1 MEANTFSLLCI
12 EMEVTDSHMTSLA
25 ELTRSRKQIDSDA
38 QLLSNRIK
46 LLQLEEQKTLKKIEE
61 TRRKALTI
69 RKIKRR
75 ERTQSHISDRLRA
88 QREQLVSQKHER
100 NAQLREDLKLQHY
113 RSLEALMQRKRRQAM
128 AVKTQLLSDR
138 QKKCFIHTRLQEVN
152 FARVKGIQQDRQEAQ
167 IRVKSHQ
174 IKKRVDLKGN
184 YYAQIEQEDRRIKER
199 ERAVVEMELVEMEL
213 IERLKTTQRMQKTVD
228 EELQSAF
235 SRHPR
240 TLNSR

>member
-1 MEANTFSLLCI
+1 M
-12 EMEVTDSHMTSLA
+12 EMEVTDSRTASLA

-46 LLQLEEQKTLKKIEE
+46 LLQLEAQKTLKKVEE
-61 TRRKALTI
+61 TRRKALVI
-69 RKIKRR
+69 RQIKRR
-75 ERTQSHISDRLRA
+75 ERAQLHISDQLRV

-100 NAQLREDLKLQHY
+100 NAQLREDLKLQHHK
-113 RSLEALMQRKRRQAM
+113 SLEALMQRKRRQAM

-138 QKKCFIHTRLQEVN
+138 QKKSFIHIRLQEVN

-174 IKKRVDLKGN
+174 IKKRVHLKGN
-184 YYAQIEQEDRRIKER
+184 YYERMEEEDRRMKER
-199 ERAVVEMELVEMEL
+199 EQAVVEMELVEMEL
-213 IERLKTTQRMQKTVD
+213 IERLKTTQRMQKTAD

-240 TLNSR
+240 SLNSR